1 MDKNWFWLIMCLLA
15 LSGCNKLEVIEGT
28 DPENEVPAVVNEPT
42 MTKNISV
49 NLSLGTNFLYK
60 WAEGDSF
67 SLFVM
72 REGENSSEIEEN
84 NNIPLSYIYG
94 DWNLLTPIKI
104 TDEQW
109 KAYVYFPYRS
119 EWDRYKVP
127 IAIDD
132 SITHMIGTTQLSF
145 GYHNNKI
152 LIDLQQPKAL
162 LTVYVR
168 KQGRVDRKI
177 VKSVRVF
184 RKRSGLPQAGTLD
197 ILTGKIDFSKYGDY
211 SKNSLNYEVKYGST
225 AEPIDFQV
233 LPTIQNKSTVKGA
246 ELNNS
251 DPTYIEMEINDY
263 VLTAELPSPASNWES
278 GKQYIVNVLYNND
291 ELVIDEVAI
300 RVWQTQICEVPG
312 SNLPEDQ
319 GR

>member
-1 MDKNWFWLIMCLLA
+1 MNKNWFWLIIGVLA
-15 LSGCNKLEVIEGT
+15 MSSCNKLDVIEGS
-28 DPENEVPAVVNEPT
+28 DPENEVPSVVKEPT
-42 MTKNISV
+42 ATKNISV

-60 WAEGDSF
+60 WAEGDSV

-72 REGENSSEIEEN
+72 REGENSSEHEEN
-84 NNIPLSYIYG
+84 INIPTSYIYG
-94 DWNLLTPIKI
+94 AWNLLSPIKL

-109 KAYVYFPYRS
+109 KAYAYFPYRA

-127 IAIDD
+127 IAVDD
-132 SITHMIGTTQLSF
+132 SITHMIGATTLSF

-152 LIDLQQPKAL
+152 LIEMKQPKAL
-162 LTVYVR
+162 FTVYVR

-184 RKRSGLPQAGTLD
+184 RKRSGLPQAGSLD
-197 ILTGKIDFSKYGDY
+197 ILTGKIEFSKYGDY
-211 SKNSLNYEVKYGST
+211 TKDSLNYEVSYGST

-233 LPTIQNKSTVKGA
+233 LPTIQNTSTVKGA

-251 DPTYIEMEINDY
+251 DPTYIEMEINNG
-263 VLTAELPSPASNWES
+263 VMTAELPSPVANWEA

-291 ELVIDEVAI
+291 ELVIEQVSI

-312 SNLPEDQ
+312 SNLPEDT
-319 GR
+319 GL